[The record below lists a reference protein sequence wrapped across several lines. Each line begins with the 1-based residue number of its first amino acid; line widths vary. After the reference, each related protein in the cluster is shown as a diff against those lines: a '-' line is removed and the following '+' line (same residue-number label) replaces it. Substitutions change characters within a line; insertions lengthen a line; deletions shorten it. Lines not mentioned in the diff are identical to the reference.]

1 MDRFRSSLEQK
12 INLCKHHFVE
22 IYFTVRQFF
31 HHQYTPETR
40 FHQQHRLM
48 RMIMRRDCKSL
59 SLFVVLRL
67 CSSLELMI
75 ESSYVVVLHAQ
86 RRWAAVVVA
95 EAVVVVKIVVQTGRL
110 NANLLICS
118 SVFWGGKES
127 FALDW
132 RLRLFLVK
140 LIWSCGGQMIVSF
153 TCTYLGLILGAPLK
167 RFYFKPC
174 ECEGLCNNSCNFQ

>member
-40 FHQQHRLM
+40 FHQQPRLM

-67 CSSLELMI
+67 CSPLELMI

-86 RRWAAVVVA
+86 RR
-95 EAVVVVKIVVQTGRL
+95 
-110 NANLLICS
+110 
-118 SVFWGGKES
+118 
-127 FALDW
+127 
-132 RLRLFLVK
+132 
-140 LIWSCGGQMIVSF
+140 
-153 TCTYLGLILGAPLK
+153 
-167 RFYFKPC
+167 
-174 ECEGLCNNSCNFQ
+174 